1 MRLRHFGVA
10 LLAGML
16 VLAGGAAEAKSQ
28 AERGAEL
35 RALVATINAKLRRWV
50 KPTGKCPAGYT
61 ERLATFYWQGTRTAN
76 GERFDPDGLTA
87 ALRSRAFGQR
97 LHVINPHNDRAVT
110 VRHND
115 FGPAT
120 IAWIDLSRGAAKA
133 LGMRQSSYVCVR

>member
-1 MRLRHFGVA
+1 MRLRRLGVA
-10 LLAGML
+10 VLAGML
-16 VLAGGAAEAKSQ
+16 VLAGGAAEARQ
-28 AERGAEL
+28 RQHADA
-35 RALVATINAKLRRWV
+35 ALVATINDKLKRWV
-50 KPTGKCPAGYT
+50 RPTGKCPPGYT

-133 LGMRQSSYVCVR
+133 LGMRQSSYVCVRGG